1 MKYYFLPCLITVC
14 ITVIL
19 LCRYFKLNEGFV
31 NKSQNKNKKR
41 TRSNNNYNNNCDCQ
55 TIDTNSNNIKVLKQ
69 NLNKSDMRLKKEIQ
83 RKMKEMSDTMNEGQ
97 NQAAAVKQKS
107 NNTHYGTEKKNNT
120 NKTKNNRK

>member
-1 MKYYFLPCLITVC
+1 MKYYFLPCLITIC

-31 NKSQNKNKKR
+31 NKPQNKNKKR

-69 NLNKSDMRLKKEIQ
+69 NLNKSDMRLKEIQ
-83 RKMKEMSDTMNEGQ
+83 RKMKEMSDTMNKGQ
-97 NQAAAVKQKS
+97 KQAAAVKQKS
-107 NNTHYGTEKKNNT
+107 NNTDYGKK
-120 NKTKNNRK
+120 